1 MTISLDA
8 AFSFIAY
15 CGACR
20 FVGDAC
26 YTRIVTLG
34 RNYGWA
40 VAMAVKEIKDGK
52 RRLTVTI
59 TDDLYRRLGREAY
72 ERNVTVNELM
82 ARIAEEAVRKK

>member
-1 MTISLDA
+1 
-8 AFSFIAY
+8 
-15 CGACR
+15 
-20 FVGDAC
+20 
-26 YTRIVTLG
+26 
-34 RNYGWA
+34 
-40 VAMAVKEIKDGK
+40 MAVKEIKDGK